1 MRYASSQQKQEVSPI
16 AILDDAITQRVEV
29 EFDYDGQPRV
39 VRPAAYGTHKD
50 TGNEVL
56 RGYQVGGRSNSRQP
70 PLWDL
75 FLVDKIINLR
85 VTSRVFAED
94 PPFYSKNDKA
104 MSAISS
110 QL

>member
-1 MRYASSQQKQEVSPI
+1 MAT
-16 AILDDAITQRVEV
+16 LDDAIAQRVEI

-39 VRPAAYGTHKD
+39 VRPAAHGIHKD

-75 FLVDKIINLR
+75 FLVNKIANLH
-85 VTSRVFAED
+85 VTSRVFQED
-94 PPFYSKNDKA
+94 PPFYSRDDKA
-104 MSAISS
+104 MHSIST

>member
-1 MRYASSQQKQEVSPI
+1 MSTLDYAIQHRLEIVF
-16 AILDDAITQRVEV
+16 L
-29 EFDYDGQPRV
+29 YDGQPRIV
-39 VRPAAYGTHKD
+39 QPAAHGIHKD

-75 FLVDKIINLR
+75 FLVAKIQNLK
-85 VTSRVFAED
+85 VTNQGFVPD
-94 PPFYSKNDKA
+94 PPKYSRNDKA
-104 MSAISS
+104 MATIHS

>member
-1 MRYASSQQKQEVSPI
+1 M
-16 AILDDAITQRVEV
+16 
-29 EFDYDGQPRV
+29 
-39 VRPAAYGTHKD
+39 RPAAHGIHKD
-50 TGNEVL
+50 TSNEVL

-75 FLVDKIINLR
+75 FLVDKILNLQI
-85 VTSRVFAED
+85 TSRVFAED
-94 PPFYSKNDKA
+94 PPFFSKNDKA